1 MINILLITFAISL
14 IYMGIANRLST
25 VINIL
30 AVQGIILF
38 GVSLIELIQINTINL
53 IFILFET
60 IVFKTIAIP
69 IFLNNVIK
77 KNNIVREAEP
87 FVPDFASVVII
98 TGILLGSFI
107 LSNIIDVEHV
117 RKMFFIVAISALFTG
132 LFIIISRKK
141 VVTHIMGYLVIE
153 NGVFILSLSAGST
166 MPMLVN
172 TGITLDIFV
181 SVLVLGIFVNRI
193 GNTFE
198 EMNVDN
204 LTNLKD

>member
-25 VINIL
+25 VIYIL

-38 GVSLIELIQINTINL
+38 GVSFIELIQINTINL

-77 KNNIVREAEP
+77 RNNIVREAEP
-87 FVPDFASVVII
+87 FIPDFASIVII

-107 LSNIIDVEHV
+107 LSNIINVEHV

-166 MPMLVN
+166 MPMMVN

-198 EMNVDN
+198 EMNVDH

>member
-25 VINIL
+25 CINIL
-30 AVQGIILF
+30 AMQVIILF

-87 FVPDFASVVII
+87 FVPDFASIVII
-98 TGILLGSFI
+98 TCILLGSFI
-107 LSNIIDVEHV
+107 LSNIIDVAHV

-181 SVLVLGIFVNRI
+181 SVLVLCVFVNRI

>member
-1 MINILLITFAISL
+1 MVNILLIAFIISI
-14 IYMGIANRLST
+14 IYIGIANRLST
-25 VINIL
+25 YINIL

-38 GVSLIELIQINTINL
+38 GVSFIELIQINTVNL

-69 IFLNNVIK
+69 VFLNYVIK
-77 KNNIVREAEP
+77 KNHIVREAQP
-87 FVPDFASVVII
+87 FLPDFLSIVII
-98 TGILLGSFI
+98 TGIVLGSFI
-107 LSNIIDVEHV
+107 LSNVITGVSVSKI
-117 RKMFFIVAISALFTG
+117 FFLASVSALLSG
-132 LFIIISRKK
+132 LFIIITRKK
-141 VVTHIMGYLVIE
+141 VVTHIMGYLIME
-153 NGVFILSLSAGST
+153 NGVFILSLSAGHK

-181 SVLVLGIFVNRI
+181 SVLVLGVFVNRI

-198 EMNVDN
+198 EMSVDN

>member
-14 IYMGIANRLST
+14 IYIGIANRLST

-38 GVSLIELIQINTINL
+38 GVSFIELIQINTINL

-87 FVPDFASVVII
+87 FVPDFASIVII

-107 LSNIIDVEHV
+107 LSNIIDVGHV

>member
-1 MINILLITFAISL
+1 MTNILLIAFAISL

-25 VINIL
+25 YINIL

-38 GVSLIELIQINTINL
+38 GVSFIELIQINTINL

-69 IFLNNVIK
+69 LFLNYVIK

-87 FVPDFASVVII
+87 FLPDFLSVVII
-98 TGILLGSFI
+98 TCIILGSFI
-107 LSNIIDVEHV
+107 LSNIITGVHIQ
-117 RKMFFIVAISALFTG
+117 KMFFLVAISALLSG
-132 LFIIISRKK
+132 LFIIITRKK

-153 NGVFILSLSAGST
+153 NGVFILSLSTGNKMT
-166 MPMLVN
+166 MLVN
-172 TGITLDIFV
+172 AGITLDIFV
-181 SVLVLGIFVNRI
+181 SVLVLGVFVNRI

>member
-1 MINILLITFAISL
+1 MINILLVIFAISL
-14 IYMGIANRLST
+14 LYMGIANQLST
-25 VINIL
+25 CINIL
-30 AVQGIILF
+30 ALQGILLF

-60 IVFKTIAIP
+60 ILFKTIAIP
-69 IFLNNVIK
+69 IFLKNVIK

-87 FVPDFASVVII
+87 YLNDFMSIVII
-98 TGILLGSFI
+98 TCIIFGSFI
-107 LSNIIDVEHV
+107 LSNVIDVVHL
-117 RKMFFIVAISALFTG
+117 RKMFFIVALSALFTG

-153 NGVFILSLSAGST
+153 NGVFILSLSAGNK

-181 SVLVLGIFVNRI
+181 SILVLGVFVNRI

>member
-1 MINILLITFAISL
+1 MINILLVIFAISL
-14 IYMGIANRLST
+14 LYIGIANRLST
-25 VINIL
+25 CINIL
-30 AVQGIILF
+30 ALQGILLF
-38 GVSLIELIQINTINL
+38 GVSFIELIQINTINL

-69 IFLNNVIK
+69 IFLKNVIK

-87 FVPDFASVVII
+87 FLTDFMSIVII
-98 TGILLGSFI
+98 TSIIFGSFI
-107 LSNIIDVEHV
+107 LSNVIDVVHL
-117 RKMFFIVAISALFTG
+117 RKMFFIVALSALFTG

-153 NGVFILSLSAGST
+153 NGVFILSLSAGNK

-181 SVLVLGIFVNRI
+181 SILVLGVFVNRI

>member
-1 MINILLITFAISL
+1 MINILLVIFAISL
-14 IYMGIANRLST
+14 LYMGIANRLT
-25 VINIL
+25 TYINIL
-30 AVQGIILF
+30 ALQGILLF

-60 IVFKTIAIP
+60 IVFKTIVIP
-69 IFLNNVIK
+69 IFLKNVIK
-77 KNNIVREAEP
+77 KNNIMRETEP
-87 FVPDFASVVII
+87 FLTYFMSIVII
-98 TGILLGSFI
+98 TSIIFGSFI
-107 LSNIIDVEHV
+107 LSNVIDVVHL
-117 RKMFFIVAISALFTG
+117 RKMFFIVALSALFTG

-153 NGVFILSLSAGST
+153 NGVFILSLSAGNK

-181 SVLVLGIFVNRI
+181 SILVLGVFVNRI

>member
-1 MINILLITFAISL
+1 
-14 IYMGIANRLST
+14 MGIANRLT
-25 VINIL
+25 TYINIL
-30 AVQGIILF
+30 ALQGILLF

-60 IVFKTIAIP
+60 IVFKTIVIP
-69 IFLNNVIK
+69 IFLKNVIK
-77 KNNIVREAEP
+77 KNNIIRETEP
-87 FVPDFASVVII
+87 FLTYFMSIVII
-98 TGILLGSFI
+98 TSIIFGSFI
-107 LSNIIDVEHV
+107 LSNVIDVVHF
-117 RKMFFIVAISALFTG
+117 RKMFFIVALSALFTG
-132 LFIIISRKK
+132 LFIIVSRKK
-141 VVTHIMGYLVIE
+141 VVTHIMGYMVIE
-153 NGVFILSLSAGST
+153 NGVFILSLSAGNK

-181 SVLVLGIFVNRI
+181 SILLLGVFVNRI

>member
-87 FVPDFASVVII
+87 FVPDFASIVII

-107 LSNIIDVEHV
+107 LSNIINVEHV

-132 LFIIISRKK
+132 LFIIVSRKK

-198 EMNVDN
+198 EMNVDH

>member
-1 MINILLITFAISL
+1 MINILLVIFAISL
-14 IYMGIANRLST
+14 LYMGIANRLT
-25 VINIL
+25 TYINIL
-30 AVQGIILF
+30 ALQGILLF

-60 IVFKTIAIP
+60 IVFKTIVIP
-69 IFLNNVIK
+69 IFLKNVIK
-77 KNNIVREAEP
+77 KNNIMRETEP
-87 FVPDFASVVII
+87 FLTYFMSIVII
-98 TGILLGSFI
+98 TSIIFGSFI
-107 LSNIIDVEHV
+107 LSNVIDVVHF
-117 RKMFFIVAISALFTG
+117 RKMFFIVALSALFTG
-132 LFIIISRKK
+132 LFIIVSRKK
-141 VVTHIMGYLVIE
+141 VITHIMGYMVIE
-153 NGVFILSLSAGST
+153 NGVFILSLSAGNK

-181 SVLVLGIFVNRI
+181 SILLLGVFVNRI

>member
-1 MINILLITFAISL
+1 LLVIFAISL
-14 IYMGIANRLST
+14 LYMGIANRLT
-25 VINIL
+25 TYINIL
-30 AVQGIILF
+30 ALQGILLF

-60 IVFKTIAIP
+60 IVFKTIVIP
-69 IFLNNVIK
+69 IFLKNVIK
-77 KNNIVREAEP
+77 KNNIMRETEP
-87 FVPDFASVVII
+87 FLTYFMSIVII
-98 TGILLGSFI
+98 TSIIFGSFI
-107 LSNIIDVEHV
+107 LSNIIDVVHF
-117 RKMFFIVAISALFTG
+117 RKMFFIVALSALFTG
-132 LFIIISRKK
+132 LFIIVSRKK
-141 VVTHIMGYLVIE
+141 VVTHIMGYMVIE
-153 NGVFILSLSAGST
+153 NGVFILSLSAGNK

-181 SVLVLGIFVNRI
+181 SILLLGVFVNRI

>member
-1 MINILLITFAISL
+1 
-14 IYMGIANRLST
+14 MGIANRLST
-25 VINIL
+25 CINIL

-69 IFLNNVIK
+69 LFLNNVIK

-87 FVPDFASVVII
+87 FVPDFASIVII
-98 TGILLGSFI
+98 TCILLGSFI
-107 LSNIIDVEHV
+107 LSNVIDVVHL
-117 RKMFFIVAISALFTG
+117 RRMFFIVAISALFTG
-132 LFIIISRKK
+132 LFIIVSRKK

-153 NGVFILSLSAGST
+153 NGVFILSLSAGSK

>member
-87 FVPDFASVVII
+87 FVPDFASIVII

-107 LSNIIDVEHV
+107 LSNIINVEHV

-198 EMNVDN
+198 EMNVDH

>member
-1 MINILLITFAISL
+1 MTNILLITFAISL

-25 VINIL
+25 YIHIL
-30 AVQGIILF
+30 ALQGIILF
-38 GVSLIELIQINTINL
+38 GLSFIELIQINTLNL

-69 IFLNNVIK
+69 LFLNYVIK
-77 KNNIVREAEP
+77 KNNIVREAQP
-87 FVPDFASVVII
+87 FLPDFLSVVII
-98 TGILLGSFI
+98 TSIILGSFI
-107 LSNIIDVEHV
+107 LSNVVTGVHIQ
-117 RKMFFIVAISALFTG
+117 KMFFLVAISALFSG

-141 VVTHIMGYLVIE
+141 IVTHIMGYLVIE
-153 NGVFILSLSAGST
+153 NGVFILSLSAGNK

-181 SVLVLGIFVNRI
+181 SVLVLGVFVNRI

>member
-87 FVPDFASVVII
+87 FVPDFASIVII

-198 EMNVDN
+198 EMNVDH

>member
-1 MINILLITFAISL
+1 
-14 IYMGIANRLST
+14 MGIANRLT
-25 VINIL
+25 TYINIL
-30 AVQGIILF
+30 ALQGILLF

-60 IVFKTIAIP
+60 IVFKTIVIP
-69 IFLNNVIK
+69 IFLKNVIK
-77 KNNIVREAEP
+77 KNNIMRETEP
-87 FVPDFASVVII
+87 FLTYFMSIVII
-98 TGILLGSFI
+98 TSIIFGSFI
-107 LSNIIDVEHV
+107 LSNVIEVVHF
-117 RKMFFIVAISALFTG
+117 RKMFFIVALSALFTG
-132 LFIIISRKK
+132 LFIIVSRKK
-141 VVTHIMGYLVIE
+141 VVTHIMGYMVIE
-153 NGVFILSLSAGST
+153 NGVFILSLSAGNK

-181 SVLVLGIFVNRI
+181 SILLLGVFVNRI

>member
-1 MINILLITFAISL
+1 MTNILLITFAISL
-14 IYMGIANRLST
+14 VYMGMANRLST
-25 VINIL
+25 YIRIL
-30 AVQGIILF
+30 ALQGIILF
-38 GVSLIELIQINTINL
+38 GVSFIELIQINTINL

-69 IFLNNVIK
+69 VFLTYVIR

-87 FVPDFASVVII
+87 FLPDFLSVVII
-98 TGILLGSFI
+98 TCIILGSFI
-107 LSNIIDVEHV
+107 LSNIITGVHIH
-117 RKMFFIVAISALFTG
+117 KMFFLAATSAVMSG
-132 LFIIISRKK
+132 LFIIITRKK

-153 NGVFILSLSAGST
+153 NGVFILSLSAGNK

-172 TGITLDIFV
+172 SGITLDIFV
-181 SVLVLGIFVNRI
+181 SVLVLGVFVNRI

>member
-1 MINILLITFAISL
+1 MLVIFAISL
-14 IYMGIANRLST
+14 LYMGIANRLT
-25 VINIL
+25 TYINIL
-30 AVQGIILF
+30 ALQGILLF

-60 IVFKTIAIP
+60 IVFKTIVIP
-69 IFLNNVIK
+69 IFLKNVIK
-77 KNNIVREAEP
+77 KNNIMRETEP
-87 FVPDFASVVII
+87 FLTYFMSIVII
-98 TGILLGSFI
+98 TSIIFGSFI
-107 LSNIIDVEHV
+107 LSNIIDVVHF
-117 RKMFFIVAISALFTG
+117 RKMFFIVALSALFTG
-132 LFIIISRKK
+132 LFIIVSRKK
-141 VVTHIMGYLVIE
+141 VVTHIMGYMVIE
-153 NGVFILSLSAGST
+153 NGVFILSLSAGNK

-181 SVLVLGIFVNRI
+181 SILLLGVFVNRI

>member
-1 MINILLITFAISL
+1 MTNILLIAFVISL
-14 IYMGIANRLST
+14 IYIGIANRLST
-25 VINIL
+25 YINIL

-38 GVSLIELIQINTINL
+38 GVSFIELIQINPINL

-69 IFLNNVIK
+69 VFLNYIIK
-77 KNNIVREAEP
+77 KNHIVRETQP
-87 FVPDFASVVII
+87 FLPDFLSVVII
-98 TGILLGSFI
+98 TCIILGSFI
-107 LSNIIDVEHV
+107 LSNVITGVFI
-117 RKMFFIVAISALFTG
+117 RKIFFLASVSALLSG

-141 VVTHIMGYLVIE
+141 IVTHIMGYLIME
-153 NGVFILSLSAGST
+153 NGVFILSLSAGNK

-181 SVLVLGIFVNRI
+181 SVLVLGVFVNRI

-198 EMNVDN
+198 EMSVDN

>member
-1 MINILLITFAISL
+1 MTNILLITFAISL

-25 VINIL
+25 YINIL
-30 AVQGIILF
+30 ALQGIILF
-38 GVSLIELIQINTINL
+38 GVSFIELIQINTINL

-69 IFLNNVIK
+69 LFLNYVIK
-77 KNNIVREAEP
+77 KNHIVREAQP
-87 FVPDFASVVII
+87 YLPDFLSVVII
-98 TGILLGSFI
+98 TSIIFGSFI
-107 LSNIIDVEHV
+107 LSNVVTGVHIQ
-117 RKMFFIVAISALFTG
+117 KLFFLVSISALFSG

-141 VVTHIMGYLVIE
+141 IVTHIMGYLVIE
-153 NGVFILSLSAGST
+153 NGVFILSLSAGNK

-181 SVLVLGIFVNRI
+181 SVLVLGVFVNRI

>member
-25 VINIL
+25 YINVL
-30 AVQGIILF
+30 ALQGIILF

-87 FVPDFASVVII
+87 FVPDFMSIVII
-98 TGILLGSFI
+98 TCILLGSFI
-107 LSNIIDVEHV
+107 LSNVIEVPHV

-172 TGITLDIFV
+172 TGITLDIFI

>member
-38 GVSLIELIQINTINL
+38 GVSFIELIQINTINL

-87 FVPDFASVVII
+87 FIPDFASVVII

>member
-25 VINIL
+25 YINLI
-30 AVQGIILF
+30 AMQGVILF
-38 GVSLIELIQINTINL
+38 GVSFIELIQINTLNL

-60 IVFKTIAIP
+60 IVFKTVAIP
-69 IFLNNVIK
+69 IFLKYVIK

-87 FVPDFASVVII
+87 FLPDFMSIVII
-98 TGILLGSFI
+98 TSIILGSFV
-107 LSNIIDVEHV
+107 LSNVIEVV
-117 RKMFFIVAISALFTG
+117 QLRKMFFIVALSALFTG

-141 VVTHIMGYLVIE
+141 VVTHIMGYLVME
-153 NGVFILSLSAGST
+153 NGVFILSLSAGNK